1 MQAPLSTVHK
11 DIHVATLAHARRI
24 RGDGAAH
31 ARLLSLARDAR
42 VYFSILRTIG
52 E

>member
-1 MQAPLSTVHK
+1 MNSPLSTVHK
-11 DIHVATLAHARRI
+11 DIHVASLAHAARM

-42 VYFSILRTIG
+42 IYFSILRTIG